1 MIDEDRYQMAG
12 LSGLEQPIGKNASMH
27 FSRTHSINIDSNDH
41 IWLPRV
47 FKKCGESIIPSS
59 GNRLIKVELAW
70 GIRVIEGPDPGIFVL
85 AMVVLAVFCIVLGLG
100 IASALGDTYK
110 GVAVVVR
117 GFEIG
122 SCLLKESK
130 GWVKDS
136 MGPPSKK
143 KKS

>member
-1 MIDEDRYQMAG
+1 
-12 LSGLEQPIGKNASMH
+12 
-27 FSRTHSINIDSNDH
+27 
-41 IWLPRV
+41 
-47 FKKCGESIIPSS
+47 
-59 GNRLIKVELAW
+59 
-70 GIRVIEGPDPGIFVL
+70 
-85 AMVVLAVFCIVLGLG
+85 MVVLAVFCIVLGLG